1 MTGMETRLTGRL
13 TEMDARLTGMDAR
26 LTETKKEVAR
36 LSSNFGFFHE
46 ILARVEASGLIPES
60 TKQLKLGKPS
70 DLLYYCSGFNGFDRE
85 TVMKRVRDHIDTK
98 LAPFLDAFFSATPLS
113 ATVLGGNDFKILA
126 NGTARGKEKKEY
138 LVEGMKHLQALL
150 KDVEGRLAAIETSND
165 LRKEAKKLKHA
176 ISTLDCIREYYLKP
190 VDLDGRLDSSLGLM
204 VLTWESNPAKIVKSL
219 ELDMRGQLRIEKL
232 TTEKSDASDAGPS
245 DAGPS
250 DAGPLDAGASDA
262 GASDTG
268 AAVAGPSDI
277 GASDAGA
284 SDAKKITVFM
294 GEIKTAA
301 RNIVKVKQQLALR
314 LLVLRHF
321 LLVSGLATANKD
333 QFFLQGRIYYS
344 SGQRS
349 KAEKEEVMDSPQ
361 DTRLTVLLYRRR

>member
-60 TKQLKLGKPS
+60 TKHLTWGKPS

-126 NGTARGKEKKEY
+126 NGTGKEKKEY
-138 LVEGMKHLQALL
+138 LVEGIKHLQAVL
-150 KDVEGRLAAIETSND
+150 KKVEGRLEAGETSND
-165 LRKEAKKLKHA
+165 LRKDANKLKHA

-190 VDLDGRLDSSLGLM
+190 VDFDGRLDSSLGLM

-219 ELDMRGQLRIEKL
+219 ELDMRGELRIEKL
-232 TTEKSDASDAGPS
+232 TIGKSDAS
-245 DAGPS
+245 
-250 DAGPLDAGASDA
+250 DAGASDA

-268 AAVAGPSDI
+268 AAVAGPSDV

-349 KAEKEEVMDSPQ
+349 KAEEEEVMDSPQ